1 MQDLL
6 TSFINKK
13 ENEKEGITIIV
24 SEHVEKFLPYK
35 MIYHEAKR
43 YSNYLNSK
51 GIGIGNELLYQVED
65 IEQFIYIFWA
75 CQLSKVSRNG

>member
-1 MQDLL
+1 MTQKMLSLQLKIFYKVRGEHSMQDLL

-35 MIYHEAKR
+35 MIYHEAK
-43 YSNYLNSK
+43 
-51 GIGIGNELLYQVED
+51 D
-65 IEQFIYIFWA
+65 ILII
-75 CQLSKVSRNG
+75 